1 MKIIKFLSTLDRR
14 IIYLILALVVML
26 PLIIPSVQKV
36 RVMTPVNKL
45 FDAVDAIP
53 DDQILMIDFDYDP
66 QTLPEMEPMGIAV
79 LRHAFH
85 QRIRVAVLSLY
96 VQPLGLAKK
105 ALDQVTEEFNSRSTS
120 RADSIIYGQDYVF
133 LGWQPPPIVPLLGM
147 GSSITNVYTRD
158 YYGYRTD
165 SLPMMATVKNFNDV
179 GILVSLSGATAP
191 LWWVAYSQTRFGV
204 AVGAG
209 ITAVSASEFYQY
221 YQTGQ
226 FSGLMIGMK
235 GAAEYEELVE
245 TKLMLKGRRKASEA
259 LGSLTAAHLTM
270 IAFIIIGNV
279 GYFVRKRQ
287 GKGVSK

>member
-1 MKIIKFLSTLDRR
+1 MKIIEFLSTLDRR
-14 IIYLILALVVML
+14 IIYLILALVVVL
-26 PLIIPSVQKV
+26 PLVIPSVQKV

-45 FDAVDAIP
+45 FDAVESIP

-66 QTLPEMEPMGIAV
+66 QTLPEIEPMGIAV
-79 LRHAFH
+79 LRHAFQ
-85 QRIRVAVLSLY
+85 QRIKVAVLSLY

-105 ALDQVTEEFNSRSTS
+105 ALDQVTEEFNSKALS
-120 RADSIIYGQDYVF
+120 RADSVIYGRDYVF

-147 GSSITNVYTRD
+147 GISITNVYRRD

-165 SLPMMATVKNFNDV
+165 SLPMMAKVKNFNDV

-204 AVGAG
+204 TVGAG

-245 TKLMLKGRRKASEA
+245 TKLSVKGRRKASEA

-270 IAFIIIGNV
+270 IAFIVIGNV
-279 GYFVRKRQ
+279 GYFIRRRRGGRK
-287 GKGVSK
+287 

>member
-1 MKIIKFLSTLDRR
+1 MKIIEGLSRLDRR
-14 IIYLILALVVML
+14 IVYLVLATAVMVPLV
-26 PLIIPSVQKV
+26 IPSIQKV
-36 RVMTPVNKL
+36 RVMTPVAKL
-45 FDAVDAIP
+45 FKAVDAIP
-53 DDQILMIDFDYDP
+53 KDRILILDFDYDP
-66 QTLPEMEPMGIAV
+66 QTLPEIEPMGVAL
-79 LRHAFH
+79 LRHAFKK
-85 QRIRVAVLSLY
+85 RIKVAALSLY

-105 ALDQVTEEFNSRSTS
+105 ALDQVTEEFNGRAESN
-120 RADSIIYGQDYVF
+120 ADSIIYGRDYVF

-147 GSSITNVYTRD
+147 GLSITNVYTRD
-158 YYGYRTD
+158 YYGLRTD
-165 SLPMMATVKNFNDV
+165 SLPMMHKVKNFNDV

-235 GAAEYEELVE
+235 GAAEYEEMVE
-245 TKLMLKGRRKASEA
+245 SQLLIKDRRKASEA

-270 IAFIIIGNV
+270 IAFIIVGNV
-279 GYFVRKRQ
+279 GYFIRRRRDRRSQ
-287 GKGVSK
+287 

>member
-1 MKIIKFLSTLDRR
+1 
-14 IIYLILALVVML
+14 
-26 PLIIPSVQKV
+26 
-36 RVMTPVNKL
+36 MTPVSKL
-45 FDAVDAIP
+45 FNAVEAIP
-53 DDQILMIDFDYDP
+53 DDRILMIDFDYDP
-66 QTLPEMEPMGIAV
+66 QTLPEIEPMGVAV
-79 LRHAFH
+79 LRHAF
-85 QRIRVAVLSLY
+85 QRRIKVAVLSLY

-105 ALDQVTEEFNSRSTS
+105 ALDQVTEEFNERATS
-120 RADSIIYGQDYVF
+120 RADSIIYGRDYVF

-147 GSSITNVYTRD
+147 GISITNVYTRD

-165 SLPMMATVKNFNDV
+165 SLPMMHRVRNFNDV

-191 LWWVAYSQTRFGV
+191 LWWIAYSQTRFGV

-245 TKLMLKGRRKASEA
+245 TKLMLKDRRKASEA

-270 IAFIIIGNV
+270 IAFIIIGNI
-279 GYFVRKRQ
+279 GYFVRRRS
-287 GKGVSK
+287 GKEKK

>member
-1 MKIIKFLSTLDRR
+1 MKIIEFLSTLDRR

-45 FDAVDAIP
+45 FDAIDAIP
-53 DDQILMIDFDYDP
+53 DDRILMIDFDYDP
-66 QTLPEMEPMGIAV
+66 QTLPEIEPMGIAV
-79 LRHAFH
+79 LRHAFEK
-85 QRIRVAVLSLY
+85 RIRVAVLSLY

-105 ALDQVTEEFNSRSTS
+105 ALDQVTEEFNIRATS
-120 RADSIIYGQDYVF
+120 HADSIIYGRDYVF

-147 GSSITNVYTRD
+147 GISITNVYRRD

-165 SLPMMATVKNFNDV
+165 SLPMMAKVKNFNDV

-279 GYFVRKRQ
+279 GYFVQRRRRK
-287 GKGVSK
+287 GEK

>member
-1 MKIIKFLSTLDRR
+1 MKIINYLSTLDRR
-14 IIYLILALVVML
+14 VVYVVLAIAVML
-26 PLIIPSVQKV
+26 PLIIPSVQRV
-36 RVMTPVNKL
+36 RVMTPVAKL
-45 FDAVDAIP
+45 YNAVDTIP
-53 DDQILMIDFDYDP
+53 SNKILILNFDYDP
-66 QTLPEMEPMGIAV
+66 QTLPEMEPMGIAL
-79 LRHAFH
+79 LRHAFER
-85 QRIRVAVLSLY
+85 RIKVAVLSLY

-105 ALDQVTEEFNSRSTS
+105 ALDQVTEEFNRRATS
-120 RADSIIYGQDYVF
+120 SADSIIYGRDYVF

-147 GSSITNVYTRD
+147 GISIAGVYTRD

-165 SLPMMATVKNFNDV
+165 SLPMMRKVKNFNDV

-245 TKLMLKGRRKASEA
+245 TKLKLRDRRKASEA

-270 IAFIIIGNV
+270 IAFIIIGNI
-279 GYFVRKRQ
+279 GYFTRRRR
-287 GKGVSK
+287 GKGGSK

>member
-1 MKIIKFLSTLDRR
+1 MKILDFLSTLDRR
-14 IIYLILALVVML
+14 IIYLVLAFVVML

-36 RVMTPVNKL
+36 RVMTPVAKL

-66 QTLPEMEPMGIAV
+66 QTLPEIEPMGIAV
-79 LRHAFH
+79 LRHAF
-85 QRIRVAVLSLY
+85 QKKIRVAVLSLY

-105 ALDQVTEEFNSRSTS
+105 ALDQVTEEFNSQATS
-120 RADSIIYGQDYVF
+120 RADSVIYGQDYVF

-147 GSSITNVYTRD
+147 GISITNVYRRD

-165 SLPMMATVKNFNDV
+165 SLPMMAKVKNFNDV

-279 GYFVRKRQ
+279 GYFVRRRRR
-287 GKGVSK
+287 KGER

>member
-1 MKIIKFLSTLDRR
+1 MKVIEYLSQLDRR
-14 IIYLILALVVML
+14 IVYLVLAFAVML
-26 PLIIPSVQKV
+26 PLIIPSVQRV
-36 RVMTPVNKL
+36 RVMTPVAKL
-45 FDAVDAIP
+45 FNAVDAIP
-53 DDQILMIDFDYDP
+53 DDRILMIDFDYDP
-66 QTLPEMEPMGIAV
+66 QTLPEMEPMGIAL
-79 LRHAFH
+79 LRHAF
-85 QRIRVAVLSLY
+85 QKRIRVAALSLY
-96 VQPLGLAKK
+96 VQPLGLAKR
-105 ALDQVTEEFNSRSTS
+105 ALDQVTEEFNQRATS
-120 RADSIIYGQDYVF
+120 YADSVIYGRDYVF

-147 GSSITNVYTRD
+147 GISITSVYTRD

-165 SLPMMATVKNFNDV
+165 SLPMMRRVRNFNDV

-245 TKLMLKGRRKASEA
+245 TKLMLVDRRKASEA

-279 GYFVRKRQ
+279 GYFVRRRSR
-287 GKGVSK
+287 KGVVK

>member
-1 MKIIKFLSTLDRR
+1 MKIIEYLASLDRR
-14 IIYLILALVVML
+14 IVYLVLALVVLL
-26 PLIIPSVQKV
+26 PLVIPSVQKV
-36 RVMTPVNKL
+36 RVMTPVSKL
-45 FDAVDAIP
+45 FNAVDAIP
-53 DDQILMIDFDYDP
+53 ADKILMIDFDYDP
-66 QTLPEMEPMGIAV
+66 QTLPEIEPMGVAV
-79 LRHAFH
+79 LRHAF
-85 QRIRVAVLSLY
+85 QRRTKVAVLSLY

-105 ALDQVTEEFNSRSTS
+105 ALDQVTEEFNQRATS
-120 RADSIIYGQDYVF
+120 QADSIIYGRDYVF

-147 GSSITNVYTRD
+147 GISITNVYKRD

-165 SLPMMATVKNFNDV
+165 SLPMMRRIRNFNDV

-245 TKLMLKGRRKASEA
+245 TRLMLKDRRKASEA

-270 IAFIIIGNV
+270 IAFIVIGNV
-279 GYFVRKRQ
+279 GYFIRRRRK
-287 GKGVSK
+287 GGSK